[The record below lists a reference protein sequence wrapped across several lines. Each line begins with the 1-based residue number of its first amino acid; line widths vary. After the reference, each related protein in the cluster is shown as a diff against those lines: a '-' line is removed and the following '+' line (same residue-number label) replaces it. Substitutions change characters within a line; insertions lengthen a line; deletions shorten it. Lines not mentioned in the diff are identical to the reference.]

1 MAKVNLGRVKFS
13 FQGDWNKNT
22 NYQKDDVVW
31 FNNSL
36 WICKNPYLSTG
47 YEECAPGDKHSGYKW
62 TRTLSNDPDFRSG
75 YHTIRDYD
83 QRSDATG
90 RRIVNTSRYGNDENT
105 QNSTRLPFEQSNYSN
120 ISNGQFLDYQYHLL
134 HEKEDY
140 AQGDR
145 SNFYGYGELNTEK
158 NAFYQSYTPVHNN
171 FYVEA
176 VTSPSNQFKFDNR
189 LPSADL
195 GQEHDGDR
203 NFTHFREGEKY
214 RFHQRDE
221 SNKTFPLAFST
232 TVDGTHGSGGTSLA
246 ADPDGPY
253 YVVGTDTTGQSG
265 VFYPLYLS
273 AAGANAEDTRMG
285 GAGASAVVNFSGS
298 GAEIIRGPNNE
309 LVTDDNTNFYLPDMI
324 DPTAVDERIF
334 EVAVVSGNPSD
345 HPYYNT
351 GSTNKYSIDGVTATA
366 GVALNL
372 TEGKTYRFDQSDS
385 SNTNHP
391 LRFSTTENGTH
402 NSGSAY
408 TTGVTVVGTPGKKG
422 AYTEIKVR
430 KGAPKLY
437 YYCTQHS
444 GMGWSAETN
453 APQTRARSFIPT
465 NIPMWRGANKNGYVR
480 YFLNNRQ
487 VTEAQYI
494 NSLNDTFANSGGD
507 YTGDMP
513 AYTTEDG
520 STRGGSEFAFEKNQD
535 RVIEIYIP
543 IGFRNSYTK
552 IYPYCSASGKTAMYG
567 NNANIGFDIEQSW
580 RGFKHWDR
588 LQTGIRFRGEYN
600 PHADYCYNDI
610 VVYRPQKRRSDGEII
625 YKGPTGL
632 YRALRNTTGRPPHFG
647 PQERTRS
654 PLMSKS
660 TTTSGRLIQETYED
674 YPPHVQSYFNDWQSF
689 GRQVNQEE
697 NSGAFFGPEPMHWPY
712 KHHNNVCISVDNA
725 NRYID
730 KNGVMW
736 GMGYPRTGFQDSNSH
751 YSSYFGEMNM
761 RFWEYRRSEDMN
773 ATGYDEMRGHHT
785 IPRRQELTTPRI
797 IQLHEERNSCMILM
811 ENGEVF
817 RNGEQSNGEMGH
829 GNTQS
834 DRNGYYRVHG
844 LEDTRIIKTAC
855 YPWNTSKQIMALD
868 ELGYVW
874 CWGYNDQGQVGD
886 GRTQNKTAPYRIPAK
901 YFDNEKIIDI
911 GTTGNSSYARTAS
924 DQIYAW
930 GNNGIG
936 QLGDGTTTDKYRP
949 VKMTGWDPVANNG
962 IAVFMCEGQG
972 DDTWVVI
979 LDGNG
984 YTHWCGENNY
994 GNFGNG
1000 TTTNTTT
1007 FTKNETT
1014 PNGDIVDIWI
1024 QYYNGYKSG
1033 YFRTKDGTTYGFG
1046 HAGTYYALGTG
1057 NTGNV
1062 TTPAVVQKVT
1072 NLKEVK
1078 TSCNY
1083 SDQARTFWITD
1094 KGESFCYGYD
1104 SRNSMLH
1111 PQAGTNWTGEDGNY
1125 HPFHW
1130 YLPNSKPVTMRIT
1143 TDDQGSAEY
1152 AGTYHFFDEYGK
1164 IYYWGRSYW
1173 LSSSHNWWAHGWSS
1187 PNGQPTS
1194 TGQGR

>member
-31 FNNSL
+31 FANSL

-47 YEECAPGDKHSGYKW
+47 FDECAPGDKDTGYRW

-75 YHTIRDYD
+75 YHTIREYD
-83 QRSDATG
+83 QRSDYTG
-90 RRIVNTSRYGNDENT
+90 RRIINTSRYGNDENT
-105 QNSTRLPFEQSNYSN
+105 QNSTRTPFEQSNYDN
-120 ISNGQFLDYQYHLL
+120 ISNGMFLDYQYHLL
-134 HEKEDY
+134 HEKENY
-140 AQGDR
+140 AQGDL

-158 NAFYQSYTPVHNN
+158 NSVYQAYTPVHNN
-171 FYVEA
+171 FRVDV
-176 VTSPSNQFKFDNR
+176 VTSPSTQFRFDNR
-189 LPSADL
+189 LPSIDL

-221 SNKTFPLAFST
+221 SNKTFPLGFST

-246 ADPDGPY
+246 ADNDGPY
-253 YVVGTDTTGQSG
+253 YVVGTNSNGQSG

-273 AAGANAEDTRMG
+273 ATGANAEDTRMG
-285 GAGASAVVNFSGS
+285 GAGASTSFTFS
-298 GAEIIRGPNNE
+298 EIIRGPNNE
-309 LVTDDNTNFYLPDMI
+309 TVSNDSTTFHLPNMI
-324 DPTAVDERIF
+324 DGTAVDERIF

-345 HPYYNT
+345 HPYYDT
-351 GSTNKYSIDGVTATA
+351 GSTNKYSIDGITATA

-372 TEGKTYRFDQSDS
+372 TEGKTYRFDQSDA
-385 SNTNHP
+385 SNLNHP
-391 LRFSTTENGTH
+391 LRLSTTANGTH
-402 NSGSAY
+402 ASGSAY

-430 KGAPKLY
+430 ASTPKLY
-437 YYCTQHS
+437 YYCSQHS

-453 APQTRARSFIPT
+453 APQTRARSYVPT
-465 NIPMWRGANKNGYVR
+465 NIPMWRGAGKNGYVR

-494 NSLNDTFANSGGD
+494 NSLNDSFANSGSD

-520 STRGGSEFAFEKNQD
+520 TTRGGSEFAFEKNQD
-535 RVIEIYIP
+535 RTVEIYIP

-552 IYPYCSASGKTAMYG
+552 IYPFCTGASKTGMYG
-567 NNANIGFDIEQSW
+567 NNASIGFDIEQSW

-600 PHADYCYNDI
+600 SYTNYCYNDI

-632 YRALRNTTGRPPHFG
+632 YRALRDTQGRAPHFG

-654 PLMSKS
+654 PLMAKS
-660 TTTSGRLIQETYED
+660 TTTSGRLIKEDYED
-674 YPPHVQSYFNDWQSF
+674 YPAHIQSYFNDWESF

-697 NSGAFFGPEPMHWPY
+697 NAAAFFGPEPMHWPY

-725 NRYID
+725 NRFID
-730 KNGVMW
+730 KNGVVW

-751 YSSYFGEMNM
+751 YSSYFGEMNIK
-761 RFWEYRRSEDMN
+761 FIDFRRSEEMN
-773 ATGYDEMRGHHT
+773 VSGYDEHRGQH
-785 IPRRQELTTPRI
+785 TTPRRHEYRTPRC
-797 IQLHEERNSCMILM
+797 IQLHEERNSAMFLM
-811 ENGEVF
+811 ENGEIY
-817 RNGEQSNGEMGH
+817 RNGETSNGELGT
-829 GNTQS
+829 GQTQG
-834 DRNGYYRVHG
+834 DRNGFYRVHG

-874 CWGYNDQGQVGD
+874 VWGYNDQGQVGD
-886 GRTQNKTAPYRIPAK
+886 GRTQNKTAPYRIPSK
-901 YFDNEKIIDI
+901 YFDHEKIIDI

-924 DQIYAW
+924 DHIYAW

-949 VKMTGWDPVANNG
+949 IKMTGWDPVANNG

-1007 FTKNETT
+1007 FTKNETS

-1033 YFRTKDGTTYGFG
+1033 YFRVKDGTTYGFG

-1094 KGESFCYGYD
+1094 KGENFSYGYD
-1104 SRNSMLH
+1104 SRNSQPH

-1130 YLPNSKPVTMRIT
+1130 YLPNAKIVTMRIT
-1143 TDDQGSAEY
+1143 TDDQGSSEY
-1152 AGTYHFFDEYGK
+1152 AGTYHAIDEYGK

-1173 LSSSHNWWAHGWSS
+1173 LTSSHNWWAHGWSS
-1187 PNGQPTS
+1187 PNGQLTS
-1194 TGQGR
+1194 TGIGR